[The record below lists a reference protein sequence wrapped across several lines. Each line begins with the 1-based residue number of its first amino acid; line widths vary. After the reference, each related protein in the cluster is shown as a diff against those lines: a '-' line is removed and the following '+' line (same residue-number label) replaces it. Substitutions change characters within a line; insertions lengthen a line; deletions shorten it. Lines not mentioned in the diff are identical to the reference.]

1 MDIYQLIQLF
11 KRHIL
16 LLIIVPLV
24 LAFTV
29 YLFTRNKKK
38 NYTSQT
44 VVYTG
49 IATGYS
55 IETTGTRTLDYFGT
69 NMQFDNMINMLKS
82 RQTLEQTS
90 ITLFAQDL
98 SLEGYNPQYISESN
112 YYALQGIVP
121 KLVKDL
127 VVKNG
132 KTGFQREKEQEIKY
146 LEDEIKGL
154 EREISKKKNKAK
166 REREVNSSLD
176 TNQDDAKKDE
186 DLGLDKKTFDNKNEV
201 SENTDNNIYH
211 IVRSGESLGQ
221 LSSRYG
227 KSIGEL
233 MNINHLQSTALSPG
247 QQLIVGKYNNFNNN
261 DSKNYITHS
270 VKAGETFFS
279 IANKFKISV
288 DELKILNNIT
298 KQSLPVG
305 TILKIKQIY
314 QNTQTNEI
322 TPEPIDKEINSEIGD
337 QKTSSVPKDF
347 TSTEVVED
355 ISKYTEQQNF
365 IKDPIIPPG
374 VKPEDFD
381 QTIKN
386 FTSYYLSSDSNFIY
400 QLLHYTHRHYS
411 VAAIQRV
418 EVYRVQNSDLIRV
431 SYTADDPGICQQTLK
446 IIIEAFIENYKLLK
460 ETQTDAVVK
469 YFEEQV
475 SLANDRLNDAEN
487 RLLKFNQKNN
497 IINYYEQS
505 KYIAARKEDL
515 DVFYQNEQIRLES
528 ASAALDEIER
538 GLANRENIYLKS
550 REITEKRDELQKVA
564 ERILIAEIDDDENPM
579 LGNKLDNLHKQ
590 SNSIKDELLIYTN
603 QLYLY
608 THTTQGIPI
617 KTLLNEW
624 LENVIAYE
632 EAKASLKVL
641 AKRKNDFL
649 VTYRIFAPLGAMLTR
664 IEREISVAEQSY
676 LELLHS
682 LNLAKMRQQNLEMSS
697 NLKVVDEPYF
707 PITPNSTKTK
717 LLIIVAAFF
726 GFILVAALIII
737 LEYFDTTIKTPERAE
752 KLTKLRLAG
761 AYPKI
766 SSKNDT
772 IDFGFIENRL
782 IEIIGQNI
790 KLKIN
795 QNLVYSIE
803 KPYLI
808 LIFSTKNEVGK
819 TLLTKKI
826 IDKFTT
832 YGEKVLYLNYSYDN
846 TDNQIDEANDNYLFY
861 KIRNNFS
868 EIKDFNE
875 LINTKYLRQ
884 RNYEYDYIF
893 VEIPAIIYHTYPL
906 ELMKSFDISLLFV
919 KANHRWQKAD
929 ITALDT
935 MKEVSGDDPIV
946 ILNQT
951 ELFVLETIING
962 IPSREKKNKYKNIKK
977 YFSFSNSKKSKSKRT

>member
-1 MDIYQLIQLF
+1 MDIYQLIQLL

-29 YLFTRNKKK
+29 YIFTRNQKK
-38 NYTSQT
+38 NYTSET

-55 IETTGTRTLDYFGT
+55 IETTGTRTLDYFST

-98 SLEGYNPQYISESN
+98 SLERYNPQYISESN
-112 YYALQGIVP
+112 YQALQRIVP

-132 KTGFQREKEQEIKY
+132 KTGQQIEKEQEINA
-146 LEDEIKGL
+146 LENEIKGL
-154 EREISKKKNKAK
+154 EREISKKINKAQ
-166 REREVNSSLD
+166 REKESNRIETGSDD
-176 TNQDDAKKDE
+176 TKQDSYI
-186 DLGLDKKTFDNKNEV
+186 GLEKKTLNNEI
-201 SENTDNNIYH
+201 SEKTDNNIYH
-211 IVRSGESLGQ
+211 VVRSGESLGQ

-233 MNINHLQSTALSPG
+233 MNLNDLQSTAISPG
-247 QQLIVGKYNNFNNN
+247 QYLIVGKYNNSYNNN
-261 DSKNYITHS
+261 SKNYFSHT
-270 VKAGETFFS
+270 VKAGETLFS
-279 IANKFKISV
+279 IANKYEISV
-288 DELKILNNIT
+288 DELKSLNNINT
-298 KQSLPVG
+298 QSLAVG
-305 TILKIKQIY
+305 TILKIKQNY
-314 QNTQTNEI
+314 QNIQTNKK
-322 TPEPIDKEINSEIGD
+322 TPEQYGKESNNETGD
-337 QKTSSVPKDF
+337 GITISSSKDV
-347 TSTEVVED
+347 TTDEVVED
-355 ISKYTEQQNF
+355 ITKYTEQQTF
-365 IKDPIIPPG
+365 SKDPIIPPG
-374 VKPEDFD
+374 IRPEDFE

-400 QLLHYTHRHYS
+400 QLLHYFHHHYS
-411 VAAIQRV
+411 IGAIQSVQVFRI
-418 EVYRVQNSDLIRV
+418 QNSDLIRV
-431 SYTADDPGICQQTLK
+431 SYTTDDPGICQQTLK
-446 IIIEAFIENYKLLK
+446 ILIDAFIENYKLLK

-475 SLANDRLNDAEN
+475 RLANERLNDAEN

-528 ASAALDEIER
+528 AAAALDEIEK
-538 GLANRENIYLKS
+538 GLANRDSIYLKS
-550 REITEKRDELQKVA
+550 REITEQRDKLQKVA
-564 ERILIAEIDDDENPM
+564 ERILIAEIYDEENP
-579 LGNKLDNLHKQ
+579 LLENKLNNLHKQ
-590 SNSIKDELLIYTN
+590 SNSIKDELQIYTN

-617 KTLLNEW
+617 KTLLDEW
-624 LENVIAYE
+624 LKNVITYE
-632 EAKASLKVL
+632 ESKASLKVL

-707 PITPNSTKTK
+707 PITPNATKTK
-717 LLIIVAAFF
+717 LLIIIATIF

-766 SSKNDT
+766 STKNDT
-772 IDFGFIENRL
+772 VDIGFIENRL
-782 IEIIGQNI
+782 IEIIAQNI

-795 QNLVYSIE
+795 QNLVYSME

-808 LIFSTKNEVGK
+808 LIFSTKHEVGK
-819 TLLTKKI
+819 TFLTKKI
-826 IDKFTT
+826 INKFTS

-846 TDNQIDEANDNYLFY
+846 INNQINDANDNYIFY
-861 KIRNNFS
+861 KINNNFS

-875 LINTKYLRQ
+875 LVNTKYLRQ
-884 RNYEYDYIF
+884 HNFEYDYIF
-893 VEIPAIIYHTYPL
+893 VEIPAIIYHSYPL
-906 ELMKSFDISLLFV
+906 ELMKSFDVSILFV
-919 KANHRWQKAD
+919 KANHLWQKAD
-929 ITALDT
+929 INALDT
-935 MKEVSGDDPIV
+935 MKEVSNDDPIV

-962 IPSREKKNKYKNIKK
+962 IPSREKPNRFKRIKK
-977 YFSFSNSKKSKSKRT
+977 YFSFSQSKKNNF

>member
-1 MDIYQLIQLF
+1 MDIFQLIQLL

-29 YLFTRNKKK
+29 YLLTRNKKK
-38 NYTSQT
+38 NYTSET

-55 IETTGTRTLDYFGT
+55 IETTGSRVSDFFGT

-90 ITLFAQDL
+90 ITLLAQDL
-98 SLEGYNPQYISESN
+98 SLEKYNPQYISESN
-112 YYALQGIVP
+112 YYDLQQIVP

-127 VVKNG
+127 VVRNG
-132 KTGFQREKEQEIKY
+132 KTGQQREKERDIKI
-146 LEDEIKGL
+146 LEKEIKGL
-154 EREISKKKNKAK
+154 EREISKKINKAK
-166 REREVNSSLD
+166 REKISNGSIETGSDD
-176 TNQDDAKKDE
+176 TKNDSY
-186 DLGLDKKTFDNKNEV
+186 LGLEKTTINLEGRE
-201 SENTDNNIYH
+201 STDNNIYH
-211 IVRSGESLGQ
+211 IVRSGETLGL

-233 MNINHLQSTALSPG
+233 MKINHLKSTAISPG
-247 QQLIVGKYNNFNNN
+247 QQLVIGKYSDSFNGN
-261 DSKNYITHS
+261 SKNYFTHI
-270 VKAGETFFS
+270 VKAGETLFS
-279 IANKFKISV
+279 IANKYEIPV
-288 DELKILNNIT
+288 DELKSLNNIT

-305 TILKIKQIY
+305 TILKIRQDY
-314 QNTQTNEI
+314 QSIPTYKK
-322 TPEPIDKEINSEIGD
+322 TPEQFGKELNSEIDKG
-337 QKTSSVPKDF
+337 KAISVPKNV
-347 TSTEVVED
+347 TTTQVVED

-365 IKDPIIPPG
+365 VKDPIIPPG
-374 VKPEDFD
+374 VRPDDFER
-381 QTIKN
+381 TVKN
-386 FTSYYLSSDSNFIY
+386 FTFYYLSSDSNFIY
-400 QLLHYTHRHYS
+400 HLLHYAHRHYS
-411 VAAIQRV
+411 IGAIQSV
-418 EVYRVQNSDLIRV
+418 QIYRVQNSDLIRI

-446 IIIEAFIENYKLLK
+446 ALVDAFIQNYRLLK

-475 SLANDRLNDAEN
+475 KLANDRLNDAEN

-505 KYIAARKEDL
+505 KYIASKKEDL

-528 ASAALDEIER
+528 AAAALDEIER
-538 GLANRENIYLKS
+538 GLANRDSIYLKS
-550 REITEKRDELQKVA
+550 REITEQRDKLQKVA
-564 ERILIAEIDDDENPM
+564 ERILIAEIYDEENPM
-579 LGNKLDNLHKQ
+579 LESKLNNLHKQ
-590 SNSIKDELLIYTN
+590 SNSIKDELQIYTN

-617 KTLLNEW
+617 KTLLDHW
-624 LENVIAYE
+624 LQNVITYE
-632 EAKASLKVL
+632 ESKASLKVL

-649 VTYRIFAPLGAMLTR
+649 VTYRIFAPLGAMLKR
-664 IEREISVAEQSY
+664 IEREITVAEQSY

-697 NLKVVDEPYF
+697 DLKVVDEPYF
-707 PITPNSTKTK
+707 PITPNSTKVK
-717 LLIIVAAFF
+717 LLIIVAALF

-766 SSKNDT
+766 SSKNDS
-772 IDFGFIENRL
+772 IDFGYIENRL
-782 IEIIGQNI
+782 IEIFAQNI

-795 QNLVYSIE
+795 QNLVYSME

-808 LIFSTKNEVGK
+808 LIFSTKHEVGK
-819 TLLTKKI
+819 TFITKKVI
-826 IDKFTT
+826 NKFAS

-846 TDNQIDEANDNYLFY
+846 INNQNDEVNDNYIFY
-861 KIRNNFS
+861 NIRNNFS

-884 RNYEYDYIF
+884 HNTEYDYIF

-906 ELMKSFDISLLFV
+906 ELMKSFDVSILCVQAS
-919 KANHRWQKAD
+919 HRWQRAD
-929 ITALDT
+929 IMALDT
-935 MKEVSGDDPIV
+935 LKEVSSDDPIV
-946 ILNQT
+946 ILNKT

-962 IPSREKKNKYKNIKK
+962 IPSRKKQNRYKRIKK
-977 YFSFSNSKKSKSKRT
+977 YFSFSKSKKNNV

>member
-1 MDIYQLIQLF
+1 MDIYQLIQLL

-38 NYTSQT
+38 NYTT
-44 VVYTG
+44 EAVVYTG

-90 ITLFAQDL
+90 IILFTQDL
-98 SLEGYNPQYISESN
+98 SLEGYNPQYISEDN
-112 YYALQGIVP
+112 YYALQRIVP
-121 KLVKDL
+121 KFVKDL

-132 KTGFQREKEQEIKY
+132 KTGLQREKEQEIKV
-146 LEDEIKGL
+146 LEKEIKGL
-154 EREISKKKNKAK
+154 EREISKKKNIAR
-166 REREVNSSLD
+166 REKESSGTID
-176 TNQDDAKKDE
+176 TEPDDKNKDT
-186 DLGLDKKTFDNKNEV
+186 DLGLDKKTINNEIRE
-201 SENTDNNIYH
+201 STDNNMYH
-211 IVRSGESLGQ
+211 IVRAGETLGQ

-233 MNINHLQSTALSPG
+233 MRINHLQSTTISPG
-247 QQLIVGKYNNFNNN
+247 QHLIVGKYDNSFNNN
-261 DSKNYITHS
+261 TKNYITHT

-279 IANKFKISV
+279 IANKYEISV
-288 DELKILNNIT
+288 DELKALNNIT
-298 KQSLPVG
+298 TQSLPVG
-305 TILKIKQIY
+305 TILRIKQNDQVI
-314 QNTQTNEI
+314 QTYNK
-322 TPEPIDKEINSEIGD
+322 TPEQYSKELNSETGEGRTISGSKNITA
-337 QKTSSVPKDF
+337 Q
-347 TSTEVVED
+347 EVVED
-355 ISKYTEQQNF
+355 ISKYTEQQVF

-374 VKPEDFD
+374 VRPEDFD
-381 QTIKN
+381 QTVKN
-386 FTSYYLSSDSNFIY
+386 FTSFYLSSDSNFVY

-411 VAAIQRV
+411 IAAIQSV
-418 EVYRVQNSDLIRV
+418 QVFRVQNSDLIRV
-431 SYTADDPGICQQTLK
+431 TYTTDDPGICQQTLK
-446 IIIEAFIENYKLLK
+446 ILIDAFIENYKLLK

-475 SLANDRLNDAEN
+475 RLANERLNDAEN

-528 ASAALDEIER
+528 AAASLDEVER
-538 GLANRENIYLKS
+538 GLANRDSIYLKS
-550 REITEKRDELQKVA
+550 KEITEQRDKLQKVA
-564 ERILIAEIDDDENPM
+564 ERILIAEIYDEENPM
-579 LGNKLDNLHKQ
+579 LENKLDNLHKE
-590 SNSIKDELLIYTN
+590 SDAIKDELQIYTN

-617 KTLLNEW
+617 KTLLDEW
-624 LENVIAYE
+624 LKHVIAYE

-717 LLIIVAAFF
+717 LLIMVAAIF
-726 GFILVAALIII
+726 GFVLVAALIII
-737 LEYFDTTIKTPERAE
+737 LEYFDSTIKTPERAE

-782 IEIIGQNI
+782 IEIIAQNI

-795 QNLVYSIE
+795 QNMVYSME

-808 LIFSTKNEVGK
+808 LIFSTKQEVGK

-826 IDKFTT
+826 INKFTN
-832 YGEKVLYLNYSYDN
+832 YGEKVLYLNYSFDN
-846 TDNQIDEANDNYLFY
+846 ANNQNNDANDNYIY
-861 KIRNNFS
+861 YNIRNNFS

-875 LINTKYLRQ
+875 LVNTKYLRQ
-884 RNYEYDYIF
+884 HNFEYDYIF
-893 VEIPAIIYHTYPL
+893 VEIPAIIYHSYPL
-906 ELMKSFDISLLFV
+906 ELMKSFDVSILCV
-919 KANHRWQKAD
+919 KANNKWQKAD
-929 ITALDT
+929 IMALDT
-935 MKEVSGDDPIV
+935 MKEVSSDDPVV

-962 IPSREKKNKYKNIKK
+962 IPSREKQNRYKNLKK
-977 YFSFSNSKKSKSKRT
+977 YLSFSRSKENKV

>member
-29 YLFTRNKKK
+29 YMFTRNKKK

-82 RQTLEQTS
+82 RQTLEQTA
-90 ITLFAQDL
+90 ITLFSQDL
-98 SLEGYNPQYISESN
+98 SLEKYNSQYISERN
-112 YYALQGIVP
+112 YFALQDIVP

-132 KTGFQREKEQEIKY
+132 KTGYQREKEQEINY

-166 REREVNSSLD
+166 RERGVNYSED
-176 TNQDDAKKDE
+176 TNIKKDE
-186 DLGLDKKTFDNKNEV
+186 YLGLEKMTSNNKVN
-201 SENTDNNIYH
+201 ENTDNNIYH
-211 IVRSGESLGQ
+211 IVQAGETFGQ

-233 MNINHLQSTALSPG
+233 MNINHLQSTSLSPG
-247 QQLIVGKYNNFNNN
+247 QQLIVGQYNDFNNN
-261 DSKNYITHS
+261 NSKNYITYS
-270 VKAGETFFS
+270 VKAGETLFS
-279 IANKFKISV
+279 IANKFKITV
-288 DELKILNNIT
+288 DELKNLNNIT
-298 KQSLPVG
+298 TQSLPVG
-305 TILKIKQIY
+305 TMLKIKQDFNNY
-314 QNTQTNEI
+314 QETPTYEK
-322 TPEPIDKEINSEIGD
+322 TPELNGKEINSEVGGK
-337 QKTSSVPKDF
+337 KTSSVQKDI
-347 TSTEVVED
+347 TSAEIVED
-355 ISKYTEQQNF
+355 ISKYSEQQSF
-365 IKDPIIPPG
+365 VKDPIIPPG
-374 VKPEDFD
+374 IKPEDFD

-386 FTSYYLSSDSNFIY
+386 FTLYYLSSDSNFIY
-400 QLLHYTHRHYS
+400 QLLHYTHHHYS
-411 VAAIQRV
+411 IAAIQNV
-418 EVYRVQNSDLIRV
+418 EVFRVQNSDLIRI
-431 SYTADDPGICQQTLK
+431 SYTSDDPGICQQTLK
-446 IIIEAFIENYKLLK
+446 ILTQAFIENYKLLK

-475 SLANDRLNDAEN
+475 RLANERLNDAEN

-505 KYIAARKEDL
+505 KYIAATKEDL

-538 GLANRENIYLKS
+538 GLANRDNIYLKS
-550 REITEKRDELQKVA
+550 QEIADKRDQLQKIA

-579 LGNKLDNLHKQ
+579 LGSKLANLHKQ
-590 SNSIKDELLIYTN
+590 SNALKDELQIYTN

-624 LENVIAYE
+624 LENVISYE

-717 LLIIVAAFF
+717 LLIIVAALF
-726 GFILVAALIII
+726 GFILVAALILI

-766 SSKNDT
+766 SPKNDT

-795 QNLVYSIE
+795 QNLVYSME

-808 LIFSTKNEVGK
+808 LIFSTKNDVGK

-826 IDKFTT
+826 INKFAS

-884 RNYEYDYIF
+884 RNFEYDYIF

-906 ELMKSFDISLLFV
+906 ELMKSFDISILCV

-929 ITALDT
+929 IMALDT

-962 IPSREKKNKYKNIKK
+962 IPSNKKKNKYKNIKK
-977 YFSFSNSKKSKSKRT
+977 YFSFSNSKKNKNKLT